1 MNSNKFIMSALG
13 IIAFTVLVVV
23 LNQLQEL
30 LLPFSIAVLLSIM
43 FQPLVLYLKG
53 KNVPIVISLIA
64 VLVIMGL
71 SILFFGVIL
80 YSSSGPLIAELPNYQ
95 DKLYDIINSAVGT
108 LTAFSKSLGI
118 NIESIDPGTLFGA
131 TTVSADVLS
140 STLATF
146 IDFIG
151 NTVLVLL
158 FVLFMIASTGDL
170 KAKVI
175 KAYKSDESEKINNA
189 MQNIGIQVRRYLI
202 VKVVL
207 NGITGLLTFLVLWIL
222 GVDFPL
228 FWGIMAFLFSFIPTV
243 GSVFSVGLP
252 FILSLLQ
259 FDSLTIPLLLL
270 ILLSLIFMI
279 IGNVVQPKMMA
290 SSLNLSVLLILV
302 ALVFW
307 GLVWGPWGMVLAI
320 PLTTTIKIIFA
331 NIEVLKPISVLM
343 GAKADK

>member
-1 MNSNKFIMSALG
+1 
-13 IIAFTVLVVV
+13 
-23 LNQLQEL
+23 
-30 LLPFSIAVLLSIM
+30 
-43 FQPLVLYLKG
+43 
-53 KNVPIVISLIA
+53 
-64 VLVIMGL
+64 
-71 SILFFGVIL
+71 
-80 YSSSGPLIAELPNYQ
+80 
-95 DKLYDIINSAVGT
+95 VGT

-118 NIESIDPGTLFGA
+118 NVESIDPGTLFGA
-131 TTVSADVLS
+131 TTVTAEVLS

-151 NTVLVLL
+151 NAVLVLL
-158 FVLFMIASTGDL
+158 FMLFMIAGTGDL

-189 MQNIGIQVRRYLI
+189 MKNIGIQVRRYLI

-207 NGITGLLTFLVLWIL
+207 NAITGLLTFLVLWIL

-243 GSVFSVGLP
+243 GSVFSIGLP

-259 FDSLTIPLLLL
+259 FDSFMIPLLLL

-331 NIEVLKPISVLM
+331 NIEVLKPFSVLM
-343 GAKADK
+343 GAKTDS